1 MDEGQKGTRIIPP
14 KRVWDANE
22 KEIQE
27 LLMQISQQNNIS
39 IKDAAQALQS
49 AIQRLT
55 GGQAP

>member
-14 KRVWDANE
+14 QKIWDANQE
-22 KEIQE
+22 EIQQ

-39 IKDAAQALQS
+39 IKDAAFALQM
-49 AIQRLT
+49 AIKRLT